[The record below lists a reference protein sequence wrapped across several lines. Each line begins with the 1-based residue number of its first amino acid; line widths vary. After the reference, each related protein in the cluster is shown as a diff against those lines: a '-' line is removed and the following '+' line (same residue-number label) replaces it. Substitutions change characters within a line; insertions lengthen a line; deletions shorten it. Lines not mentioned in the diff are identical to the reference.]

1 MLCTGPHL
9 YTGLSSRFESRF
21 SFSRPPPLGVF
32 VCLSPSLWVVLLFTI
47 FDRLSL
53 VLGVD
58 PIFALAPF
66 SGLDHLK
73 MNIFWLLPSPF
84 SLTHAQKQDR
94 RISSVVV
101 HNARLFSVCSV
112 CVNLSP
118 PFHSSFIQL
127 RPLRFL
133 GCYSPCISW
142 PRDSNVTLCFR
153 IFCLTRPVC
162 CMLLCVCLG
171 PGPHLV
177 SSLVFRFPAR
187 LPSEF
192 LSV

>member
-1 MLCTGPHL
+1 MCTGPHL

-84 SLTHAQKQDR
+84 SLTRAQKQDR

-112 CVNLSP
+112 CVTLSP
-118 PFHSSFIQL
+118 PFSFIL
-127 RPLRFL
+127 
-133 GCYSPCISW
+133 S
-142 PRDSNVTLCFR
+142 SNCVLSDFWDVILHVFHGLVIRTLH
-153 IFCLTRPVC
+153 
-162 CMLLCVCLG
+162 CV
-171 PGPHLV
+171 
-177 SSLVFRFPAR
+177 FEYFA
-187 LPSEF
+187 
-192 LSV
+192 